1 MGWLCLWLKKKTN
14 CYDFKSNMR
23 WQPILGVNVLPKC
36 EKCLDFGLEP
46 RTYRSQ
52 DLNSAISYMGP
63 MHPIPTDNSSSSF
76 LSKYIISKIKIDIW
90 WYKRNVAIWGKL
102 PMLLI
107 WRGKTV
113 YIRIISSLKV
123 PVLERLMNLTWNK
136 STNTYVFIHL
146 FMNWFSFVFLQSVA
160 VNWSNHWM
168 MKESW
173 IVIVPMHARKSS
185 IP

>member
-1 MGWLCLWLKKKTN
+1 MTLKAICVGNRYWGLMSYLSAKSASTLVWNPGPTGHKT
-14 CYDFKSNMR
+14 
-23 WQPILGVNVLPKC
+23 LTLPFRIWAPC
-36 EKCLDFGLEP
+36 
-46 RTYRSQ
+46 T
-52 DLNSAISYMGP
+52 
-63 MHPIPTDNSSSSF
+63 PIPTDNSSSSF

-113 YIRIISSLKV
+113 IRIISSLKV